1 MPPGRSY
8 RGGVTAELRADLV
21 CEGGG
26 VRGIGL
32 VGAVDALAEAG
43 YGFPRIAGASA
54 GAIVAAL
61 TAALQR
67 AGEPLTALREI
78 MAGIDYR
85 KFEDSTLLGRVPL
98 VGGLLSL
105 LTTDGL
111 YQGDYL
117 EKFLGGILAD
127 LGVRTFGDLHTGEV
141 TERHGWGLVV
151 AATDLSRRR
160 LVRIPWDLPAYGLDG
175 ADFSVARAVRAS
187 AAIPFLFAPVRVRG
201 ATWVDGGLLANFP
214 IDLFDRE
221 RGAAR
226 WPTFGI
232 RLAAPPG
239 VPPTHPVR
247 GPLSLGL
254 ALGVSAVGI
263 LLGNQDAAYVDD
275 PCTVRRTVF
284 VPSGSVS
291 PIDFRI
297 DADQSAALYDS
308 GLTAGRE
315 FLREWDWAAF
325 RADCL
330 RPGPRAPS
338 RVRRGRAPTADP
350 TNDFRGTLE

>member
-1 MPPGRSY
+1 M
-8 RGGVTAELRADLV
+8 TAELRADLV

-43 YGFPRIAGASA
+43 YSFPRIAGSSA

-61 TAALQR
+61 AAALQR

-78 MAGIDYR
+78 IAGIDYR
-85 KFEDSTLLGRVPL
+85 KFEDTTLLGKIPL
-98 VGGLLSL
+98 VGGVLSL
-105 LTTDGL
+105 VTTDGV

-117 EKFLGGILAD
+117 EKFLGGILDD
-127 LGVRTFGDLHTGEV
+127 LGVRTFGDLRTGDV
-141 TERHGWGLVV
+141 SERHGWALVV

-160 LVRIPWDLPAYGLDG
+160 LVRIPWDLPGYGVD
-175 ADFSVARAVRAS
+175 ADEFPVARAVRAS
-187 AAIPFLFAPVRVRG
+187 SAIPFLFAPVRVRG

-232 RLAAPPG
+232 RLSAPPG

-254 ALGVSAVGI
+254 ALGIAAVGI
-263 LLGNQDAAYVDD
+263 LFGNQDAAYVDD

-297 DADQSAALYDS
+297 DAAKSAALYES
-308 GLTAGRE
+308 GVTAGRE
-315 FLREWDWAAF
+315 FVEAWDWAAF
-325 RADCL
+325 RADCVRAGSGA
-330 RPGPRAPS
+330 RPA
-338 RVRRGRAPTADP
+338 RRTHRP
-350 TNDFRGTLE
+350 